1 MLDFERVF
9 NRECPEDRLVNDDRK
24 EPTQNPSHVPLDNH
38 ADDADRHADILMEIM
53 KGPSADHFARHPW
66 DRIVEIKGIVSRLLE
81 HPPAHPEKKR
91 ADITRKIEEIGRLA
105 DELLQDMPKSKSWR
119 GAVGLE

>member
-1 MLDFERVF
+1 M
-9 NRECPEDRLVNDDRK
+9 NDDRK
-24 EPTQNPSHVPLDNH
+24 QPAHNPPRVPLDAQLSEADHH
-38 ADDADRHADILMEIM
+38 AEILMEIM
-53 KGPSADHFARHPW
+53 RGPSADQRARHPW
-66 DRIVEIKGIVSRLLE
+66 DRIAEIKAIASRLLE

-91 ADITRKIEEIGRLA
+91 ADIIRKIEEIGRLA